1 MASPSILNSTKRILG
16 IDYSYT
22 PFDTDIITHINAI
35 FSVLNQLGIGPDEG
49 FFIGGDDEKWEDF
62 QIPDIQLNLVKTYLY
77 LRVRMLFDPPGTSY
91 LIEAMN
97 NQIKEYEWRLSSL
110 REALIPY
117 LVEAIPVEEEVVW

>member
-1 MASPSILNSTKRILG
+1 MVLIIHIPHLIL
-16 IDYSYT
+16 
-22 PFDTDIITHINAI
+22 DIITHINAI